1 MIPLSTGGGAVAVR
15 DGLAFAGTRKAWREA
30 NSVPADVAA
39 LTAEIEEHYR
49 ELKSLKDVVSLLKR
63 ETVKRPLAVAKLLA
77 WKAVRVWYATDTRRY
92 EVAIALLQI
101 PYLALLLWSGYRAW
115 GQGPES
121 ARLASL
127 LLGCCVLFWMMAF
140 MALSIVRYVVPVI
153 ALSFA
158 IVPAALPARFKLARY
173 LRLSP
178 REGPPRLGLK

>member
-1 MIPLSTGGGAVAVR
+1 MFSLLG
-15 DGLAFAGTRKAWREA
+15 REA
-30 NSVPADVAA
+30 
-39 LTAEIEEHYR
+39 
-49 ELKSLKDVVSLLKR
+49 
-63 ETVKRPLAVAKLLA
+63 VKRPLAVAKLLA
-77 WKAVRVWYATDTRRY
+77 CRADRVWYATDTRRY

-115 GQGPES
+115 GQGPEP

-158 IVPAALPARFKLARY
+158 IVPAALPARFDLPPA
-173 LRLSP
+173 LRKFR
-178 REGPPRLGLK
+178 REGSSGGGRT